1 MLYILGN
8 YRKNSRF
15 TYFVVNLLRLCIPSF
30 VYRIRRVWLLGRCQG
45 EVAQRLQLRANYY
58 CQLYQSCQLVP
69 SAIPFRFRL
78 LSDDSRNYQFDF
90 LQYMRYWRRNYPVQF
105 RFNDNTYLS
114 EFPIFTKARAIEGD
128 VRNLVVFNLN
138 KVRHFDFVNDRTSYQ
153 SKKDQV
159 MWRGPGYQP
168 WRVAFLNRWFDHS
181 RCDIGRTDK
190 NSDGIHHRKPLL
202 SVADQLKNKFV
213 VSIEGGDVATNLKWI
228 MSSNSLC
235 FMTRPTK
242 ETWFM
247 EGLLKAD
254 HHYVMLKNDY
264 SDLIEKMDYYLAHEE
279 EALAIIQNAHA
290 WVAQFKNQRDEE
302 IVALLVLQKYF
313 KMTGSIAK

>member
-1 MLYILGN
+1 MLYILGK

-15 TYFVVNLLRLCIPSF
+15 TYFVVNLLRLCIPGF
-30 VYRIRRVWLLGRCQG
+30 VYRIRRVWLLRHCQG
-45 EVAQRLQLRANYY
+45 EAAQRLQQRANYY
-58 CQLYQSCQLVP
+58 CQLDQSCQLGP
-69 SAIPFRFRL
+69 SATPFRFRL

-105 RFNDNTYLS
+105 RFNDNTHLS

-138 KVRHFDFVNDRTSYQ
+138 KVRHFDFVNDRISYQ

-159 MWRGPGYQP
+159 VWRGPGYQP
-168 WRVAFLNRWFDHS
+168 WRVGFLNRWFGHP

-190 NSDGIHHRKPLL
+190 NSDGIHHRKPWL

-302 IVALLVLQKYF
+302 IVSLLVLQKYF

>member
-1 MLYILGN
+1 MLYILGK
-8 YRKNSRF
+8 YRKNPRF
-15 TYFVVNLLRLCIPSF
+15 TYFVVNLFRLCIPGF
-30 VYRIRRVWLLGRCQG
+30 VYRIRRVWLLSRCQG
-45 EVAQRLQLRANYY
+45 EAAQWLQQRANYY
-58 CQLYQSCQLVP
+58 CQLDQSCQLGP
-69 SAIPFRFRL
+69 SATPFRFRL
-78 LSDDSRNYQFDF
+78 FSDDSRNYQFDF

-105 RFNDNTYLS
+105 RFNDNTHFS

-159 MWRGPGYQP
+159 VWRGPGYQT
-168 WRVAFLNRWFDHS
+168 WRVAFLNRWFGHP

-190 NSDGIHHRKPLL
+190 NVDGIHHRKPWL

-247 EGLLKAD
+247 EGRLKPD
-254 HHYVMLKNDY
+254 CHYVMLKNDY
-264 SDLIEKMDYYLAHEE
+264 SDLLEKMDYYIAHED
-279 EALAIIQNAHA
+279 EALAIIDNAHK
-290 WVAQFKNQRDEE
+290 WVAQFQNPRDEE
-302 IVALLVLQKYF
+302 IVSLLVLQKYF
-313 KMTGSIAK
+313 KMTGSISK

>member
-1 MLYILGN
+1 MLYILGK
-8 YRKNSRF
+8 YRKNPRF
-15 TYFVVNLLRLCIPSF
+15 TYFVVNLFRLCIPGF
-30 VYRIRRVWLLGRCQG
+30 VYRIRRVWLLSRCQG
-45 EVAQRLQLRANYY
+45 EAAQWLQQRANYY
-58 CQLYQSCQLVP
+58 CQLDQSCQLGP
-69 SAIPFRFRL
+69 SATPFRFRL
-78 LSDDSRNYQFDF
+78 FSDDSRNYQFDF

-105 RFNDNTYLS
+105 RFNDNTHFS

-138 KVRHFDFVNDRTSYQ
+138 KVRHFDFVHDRTSYQ

-159 MWRGPGYQP
+159 VWRGPGYQR
-168 WRVAFLNRWFDHS
+168 WRVAFLNRWFGHP

-190 NSDGIHHRKPLL
+190 NVDGIHHRKPWL

-235 FMTRPTK
+235 FMTHPTK

-247 EGLLKAD
+247 EGRLKPD
-254 HHYVMLKNDY
+254 CHYVMLKNDY
-264 SDLIEKMDYYLAHEE
+264 SDLLEKIDYYIAHED
-279 EALAIIQNAHA
+279 EALAIIDNAHK
-290 WVAQFKNQRDEE
+290 WVAQFQNPRDEE
-302 IVALLVLQKYF
+302 IVSLLVLQKYF
-313 KMTGSIAK
+313 KMTGSISK

>member
-1 MLYILGN
+1 MLYILGK

-15 TYFVVNLLRLCIPSF
+15 TYFVVNLLRLCIPGF
-30 VYRIRRVWLLGRCQG
+30 VYRIRRVWLLSRCQG
-45 EVAQRLQLRANYY
+45 EAVQWLQQRANYY
-58 CQLYQSCQLVP
+58 CQLDQSCQLGP
-69 SAIPFRFRL
+69 SATPFRFRL

-105 RFNDNTYLS
+105 RFNDDSHLS

-138 KVRHFDFVNDRTSYQ
+138 KVRHFDFVRDRTSYQ

-159 MWRGPGYQP
+159 VWRGPGYQP
-168 WRVAFLNRWFDHS
+168 WRVTFLNRWFDHP

-190 NSDGIHHRKPLL
+190 NADGIHHRKPWL
-202 SVADQLKNKFV
+202 SIADQLKNKFV

-247 EGLLKAD
+247 EGRLKPD
-254 HHYVMLKNDY
+254 CHYVMLKNDY
-264 SDLIEKMDYYLAHEE
+264 SDLLEKMDYYIAHEDE
-279 EALAIIQNAHA
+279 SLAIIDNAHK
-290 WVAQFKNQRDEE
+290 WVAQFQNPRDEE
-302 IVALLVLQKYF
+302 IVSLLVLQKYF
-313 KMTGSIAK
+313 KMTGSISK

>member
-1 MLYILGN
+1 MLYILGK

-15 TYFVVNLLRLCIPSF
+15 TYFVVNLLRLCIPGF
-30 VYRIRRVWLLGRCQG
+30 VYRIRRVWLLRHCQG
-45 EVAQRLQLRANYY
+45 EAAQRLQQRANYY
-58 CQLYQSCQLVP
+58 CQLDQSCQLGP

-105 RFNDNTYLS
+105 RFNDNTHLS

-138 KVRHFDFVNDRTSYQ
+138 KVRHFDFVNDRISYQ

-159 MWRGPGYQP
+159 VWRGPGYQP
-168 WRVAFLNRWFDHS
+168 WRVGFLNRWFGHP

-190 NSDGIHHRKPLL
+190 NSDGIHHRKPWL

-302 IVALLVLQKYF
+302 IVSLLVLQKYF